1 MSSLTFHSFCFFN
14 NYSSSKKSLSSLKF
28 ENNKSKKN
36 VYETIKN
43 VKYKENLIIKKI
55 RKF

>member
-1 MSSLTFHSFCFFN
+1 MLSLIFRPFYFFN
-14 NYSSSKKSLSSLKF
+14 NYSLSKKSLSFSKF

-36 VYETIKN
+36 VYEMIRN
-43 VKYKENLIIKKI
+43 VKYEKKLIIKKI